1 VPPLPELDPVGAT
14 IIVERRVV
22 VIITPFGCVDTI
34 RVVYVEVLDV
44 RAVVG
49 VGLDAWVVPVVT

>member
-1 VPPLPELDPVGAT
+1 M
-14 IIVERRVV
+14 VV

-49 VGLDAWVVPVVT
+49 VGLDAWVVAVEAGGLFGDVFAD